1 MSRQTAVAE
10 IRLGNITTCL
20 KLAVPLLNELNDAF
34 GPPFVQT
41 IAKTI
46 QAIINLIEL
55 MNSIHQ
61 VLCAIINLH
70 IKSET
75 VGALPPSMLRHIG
88 KFIET
93 LHKTYAFVE
102 AQQEGNKIKQLFRN
116 HEINTLLRD
125 CRAGLREAMEVFE
138 ISTMTEN
145 LNDIKHFEN
154 RAHTMH
160 QELLE
165 LIQTLSDTSTLS
177 ERSLVYTAANQ
188 SKNSSNSFSL
198 LPPKPKIFHGREEE
212 LNTILKLLGQ
222 NSPKIAIL
230 GGGGMGKTSLARA
243 VLHHPD
249 TSSKFENRFFVS
261 AEAAST
267 SIELA
272 ALIGLHVG
280 LNPGQ
285 DLTKPVIEYF
295 AEKPHCLLILDNLE
309 TVWEPTQFR
318 AGVEE
323 FLSLLTDVEHLALV
337 ITMRGAERP
346 AKVQWTHP
354 FLLPLRPL
362 SDDAARQ
369 TFMDITDNSNTMEE
383 LDQLLRFTDNMPLA
397 VDLIANLVDY
407 EGFFNVL
414 ERWETEKTSLL
425 STGFDRHSSLEA
437 SLWLS
442 LSSPRITSDS
452 KELLSI
458 LSILPNGL
466 SREELVQVS
475 LGIPNILSCKA
486 ALQATSLAY
495 QDSDQRLMLL
505 MPIREYI
512 QQIMPPAQS
521 HIQLV
526 RDHFYSLLELF
537 MKYGGEQL
545 KPVVSEITF
554 NLGNLQEILH
564 RGLHPQSPTLANT
577 IHCALSLNSFYVVT
591 GRDHCL
597 LLDNIWP
604 LVSGLGDH
612 RLEIMFLIEM
622 IINVHYCPV
631 VSDEMIAQATM
642 HLDHI
647 NDPLLCSKFYYALGV
662 RRLYHKNDVEQGTQ
676 YLDKALEMSQLSG
689 DINWQCK
696 ALVQLG
702 WFKCRTGNYS
712 AADKYATSAQRLAES
727 AANLYQQITAVQL
740 GAICS
745 KSLGNYH
752 RSVTQLFRASEL
764 VHICGMSQGWLAYI
778 ITVDQAELHLLK
790 SEYTD
795 ARTLF
800 CQILE
805 TGSNADSSLRASAL
819 WNIGL
824 IEIMIGGREEE
835 ICHSLKGAQEI
846 FSKFEDRRSILCLQ
860 AVIELRERKADSAK
874 IKFQECLY
882 WPGAKNPDIE
892 CLCLEQLMEINS
904 LPASKQHLEWPII
917 YILYASKAQHKW
929 ALHRA
934 FLFLGDVFIA
944 NNDEDTATNLYH
956 VSLAGFTEMD
966 VHHSR
971 AQCML
976 RLGDLAKK
984 DGRTYEAIT
993 FWKAAQ
999 PLFAQ
1004 SLQIKDVAQ
1013 IDLRLATLENAD
1025 QQRLLKLETLHA
1037 PTSDHLV
1044 TEENSEIGG
1053 KDSVHK
1059 EAEEHTIPITV

>member
-1 MSRQTAVAE
+1 MPRQTTVTE

-20 KLAVPLLNELNDAF
+20 KLAVPLPNELNDAF

-46 QAIINLIEL
+46 QAIINLIENVKRNKNEWAQL
-55 MNSIHQ
+55 MDSIHQ
-61 VLCAIINLH
+61 VLCAIVNLH

-75 VGALPPSMLRHIG
+75 VRALPPSMLRHIG
-88 KFIET
+88 EFIET

-138 ISTMTEN
+138 ISTVTEN

-154 RAHTMH
+154 RANARIAGTGSNTFRYQHT
-160 QELLE
+160 LGK
-165 LIQTLSDTSTLS
+165 II
-177 ERSLVYTAANQ
+177 AANQ
-188 SKNSSNSFSL
+188 SKDKYMITS
-198 LPPKPKIFHGREEE
+198 PKIFHGREEE
-212 LNTILKLLGQ
+212 LDTILTLLGQ

-230 GGGGMGKTSLARA
+230 GGGGMGKSSLARA

-249 TSSKFENRFFVS
+249 TFSKFENRFFVS

-267 SIELA
+267 SMELA

-285 DLTKPVIEYF
+285 DLTKPVIQYF

-309 TVWEPTQFR
+309 TVWEPAQFR

-354 FLLPLRPL
+354 FLLPLRLL

-383 LDQLLRFTDNMPLA
+383 MDQLLRFTDNMPVA

-466 SREELVQVS
+466 SREELVQVR

-486 ALQATSLAY
+486 ALQASSLAY
-495 QDSDQRLMLL
+495 QDRDQRLMLL

-521 HIQLV
+521 HIQLI

-537 MKYGGEQL
+537 MRYGGEQL

-577 IHCALSLNSFYVVT
+577 IQCALSLTSFYVVT
-591 GRDHCL
+591 GWDHCL

-612 RLEIMFLIEM
+612 QLEIMFLIE
-622 IINVHYCPV
+622 IIVTVHYCPV
-631 VSDEMIAQATM
+631 VSEEMIVQATI
-642 HLDHI
+642 HLDDI
-647 NDPLLCSKFYYALGV
+647 NDPLPCSKFYYALGV
-662 RRLYHKNDVEQGTQ
+662 RRLYHKNDVEQGTK
-676 YLDKALEMSQLSG
+676 YLHKALEMSQLSG

-712 AADKYATSAQRLAES
+712 APDNYATSAQRLAES
-727 AANLYQQITAVQL
+727 AANLYQQITAAQL

-745 KSLGNYH
+745 KSPGNYH
-752 RSVTQLFRASEL
+752 KSAAQLFRASEL
-764 VHICGMSQGWLAYI
+764 VHICGISTGWLAYI
-778 ITVDQAELHLLK
+778 ITVDQAEIHLLK

-795 ARTLF
+795 ARKIF

-805 TGSNADSSLRASAL
+805 TGSNADSSLRASTL
-819 WNIGL
+819 LNIGL
-824 IEIMIGGREEE
+824 IDIMIGGREEE
-835 ICHSLKGAQEI
+835 IYHSLKGAQEI
-846 FSKFEDRRSILCLQ
+846 FGKF
-860 AVIELRERKADSAK
+860 
-874 IKFQECLY
+874 
-882 WPGAKNPDIE
+882 
-892 CLCLEQLMEINS
+892 
-904 LPASKQHLEWPII
+904 
-917 YILYASKAQHKW
+917 
-929 ALHRA
+929 
-934 FLFLGDVFIA
+934 
-944 NNDEDTATNLYH
+944 
-956 VSLAGFTEMD
+956 
-966 VHHSR
+966 
-971 AQCML
+971 
-976 RLGDLAKK
+976 
-984 DGRTYEAIT
+984 
-993 FWKAAQ
+993 
-999 PLFAQ
+999 
-1004 SLQIKDVAQ
+1004 
-1013 IDLRLATLENAD
+1013 
-1025 QQRLLKLETLHA
+1025 
-1037 PTSDHLV
+1037 
-1044 TEENSEIGG
+1044 
-1053 KDSVHK
+1053 KDS
-1059 EAEEHTIPITV
+1059 